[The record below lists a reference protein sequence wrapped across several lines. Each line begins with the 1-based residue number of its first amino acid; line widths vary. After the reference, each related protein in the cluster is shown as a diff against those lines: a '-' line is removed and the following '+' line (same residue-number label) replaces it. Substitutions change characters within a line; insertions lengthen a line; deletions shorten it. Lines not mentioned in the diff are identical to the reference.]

1 MQPTARARLEKSA
14 LVTEGSALLQCWI
27 NTSYKVTSPKSR
39 NVTDLPNTDTK
50 TEKTGKMRQCSGIF
64 EAKEQEKTPEEE
76 LSEVEISNLPDKE
89 FEVMITKMLS
99 KLGRE
104 E

>member
-1 MQPTARARLEKSA
+1 
-14 LVTEGSALLQCWI
+14 
-27 NTSYKVTSPKSR
+27 
-39 NVTDLPNTDTK
+39 
-50 TEKTGKMRQCSGIF
+50 MRQQSGSF

-76 LSEVEISNLPDKE
+76 PSEVEISKVPDKQ

>member
-1 MQPTARARLEKSA
+1 
-14 LVTEGSALLQCWI
+14 
-27 NTSYKVTSPKSR
+27 
-39 NVTDLPNTDTK
+39 
-50 TEKTGKMRQCSGIF
+50 MRQCSAIF
-64 EAKEQEKTPEEE
+64 EAKEREKTPEEE

>member
-1 MQPTARARLEKSA
+1 
-14 LVTEGSALLQCWI
+14 
-27 NTSYKVTSPKSR
+27 
-39 NVTDLPNTDTK
+39 
-50 TEKTGKMRQCSGIF
+50 MRQCSGIF